1 MLLSWQAFMGC
12 PSLVSGQRTV
22 WRVPA
27 GSQTSCQGTEICPS
41 EDLRRQVCRGRLN
54 SIRLTLPNFST
65 KLTSVYEKYGFE
77 AKDIWNVDET
87 GLITVQKPGHL
98 VATKG
103 ERRVGSITS
112 AERGC
117 LVTMALA
124 CNAMGNI
131 IPPHFV
137 FPRKKY
143 LPHFI
148 RGGPEGSIGTA
159 NGTGWMK
166 EDDFI
171 AFLRHFVHQTRA
183 SVEQKVLL
191 LLDNHS
197 SRVHRS
203 DQPLPG

>member
-1 MLLSWQAFMGC
+1 MVSKPKTFGMWTR
-12 PSLVSGQRTV
+12 LVSLRS
-22 WRVPA
+22 R
-27 GSQTSCQGTEICPS
+27 SQAA
-41 EDLRRQVCRGRLN
+41 L
-54 SIRLTLPNFST
+54 LP
-65 KLTSVYEKYGFE
+65 
-77 AKDIWNVDET
+77 
-87 GLITVQKPGHL
+87 Q
-98 VATKG
+98 KG

-197 SRVHRS
+197 SHVSKEAINLRRANGVVMLSFPPHCTHQL
-203 DQPLPG
+203 QPLDKAVYGPLKKLLSGEMDRWHRQHPQSSSQYITCHIY

>member
-1 MLLSWQAFMGC
+1 MASSSWFTNFM
-12 PSLVSGQRTV
+12 SRHRNL
-22 WRVPA
+22 
-27 GSQTSCQGTEICPS
+27 
-41 EDLRRQVCRGRLN
+41 
-54 SIRLTLPNFST
+54 SIRRPQATSLQRQTNFNQVNVT
-65 KLTSVYEKYGFE
+65 NFFMKLTSVYKKYGFE

-103 ERRVGSITS
+103 EWWVGSITS

-137 FPRKKY
+137 FPRKKSQ
-143 LPHFI
+143 PHFI
-148 RGGPEGSIGTA
+148 RGGPEDSIGTA

-166 EDDFI
+166 EEDFI

-183 SVEQKVLL
+183 SVEKKVLL

-203 DQPLPG
+203 NQLLPG